1 MSTAAS
7 SGRPASSE
15 SVAPSVHPPASA
27 PTQAPPAPPLG
38 IAGVV
43 RITWKIPVILLGT
56 AVLASGL
63 AVSWIPSVVAGSR
76 GPRWRASC
84 RQFAFRLWGTGM
96 LKTLGVRTSVEGRPP
111 APGRLIVSNHL
122 GYIDIATLASLLPA
136 VFVSKA
142 EVRSWPFWGAMASM
156 AGTIFIDRGKKRDT
170 VRVLQEMDGA
180 FARGDSVVVFPEAT
194 STDGSTIW
202 PFKSSLLAAAAAA
215 GNPVEWMT
223 VGYDT
228 PDREGSARLQ
238 ICWWGDMGFLR
249 HFLGLCAL
257 RRIEAR
263 IAFGDQPQIHSDR
276 KALAQTLRGL
286 MLTQHIP
293 VT

>member
-7 SGRPASSE
+7 SDSPAAGGVGAGGLGTS
-15 SVAPSVHPPASA
+15 PAA
-27 PTQAPPAPPLG
+27 AAPPAPPLG
-38 IAGVV
+38 AAGMIRVG
-43 RITWKIPVILLGT
+43 WKIPTILIGT
-56 AVLASGL
+56 LVLASGL
-63 AVSWIPSVVAGSR
+63 AVSWVPSVFVGSR
-76 GPRWRASC
+76 GQRWRAAC
-84 RQFAFRLWGTGM
+84 RRVAFRLWGRGM
-96 LKTLGVRTSVEGRPP
+96 LWTLGVRTSVQGTPP

-142 EVRSWPFWGAMASM
+142 EVRSWPFWGAMAAM
-156 AGTIFIDRGKKRDT
+156 AGTIFIDRGRKRDT
-170 VRVLQEMDGA
+170 VRVLHEMDEA

-202 PFKSSLLAAAAAA
+202 PFKSSLLAAAAAG

-223 VGYDT
+223 VGYLT
-228 PDREGSARLQ
+228 PDAGTSARLQ
-238 ICWWGDMGFLR
+238 VCWWGDMGFFR

-257 RRIEAR
+257 GRIDAR
-263 IAFGDQPQIHSDR
+263 VTFGDGPQSHEDR
-276 KALAQTLRGL
+276 KTLAETLRAL
-286 MLTQHIP
+286 MLTQHDA